1 MDKQGASRKPAAP
14 VMDLSHLVR
23 WRCLGDERMEAD
35 AVVLTER
42 PWPRAAVMPAA
53 FEQLFRAEYARVV
66 RIAYR
71 VVGDQGEAEDVAQDV
86 FISFYRSHPADAA
99 FAAPWLHRASAHT
112 ALNAVRSRSR
122 RVAREGR
129 DALDAQDR
137 QPVADPEGA
146 ALERERA
153 REVRA
158 VLARLPRAAAELLAL
173 RYSGLSYAEVAAATG
188 TKIDQVGTRLR
199 RAHDAF
205 RKEASHGQHR

>member
-1 MDKQGASRKPAAP
+1 
-14 VMDLSHLVR
+14 
-23 WRCLGDERMEAD
+23 MEAE
-35 AVVLTER
+35 AVALIER
-42 PWPRAAVMPAA
+42 PWPRATAIPAP
-53 FEQLFRAEYARVV
+53 FEQLFRGEYARVV

-86 FISFYRSHPADAA
+86 FIAFYRAHPADAPY
-99 FAAPWLHRASAHT
+99 AAPWLHRAAAHT

-122 RVAREGR
+122 RTAREEGHAASR
-129 DALDAQDR
+129 DT
-137 QPVADPEGA
+137 VGDPEDT

-158 VLARLPRAAAELLAL
+158 ALSRMPRRAAELLAL
-173 RYSGLSYAEVAAATG
+173 RYSGLSYGEVAAATG

-205 RKEASHGQHR
+205 RKEVSRGQHR

>member
-1 MDKQGASRKPAAP
+1 MD
-14 VMDLSHLVR
+14 
-23 WRCLGDERMEAD
+23 
-35 AVVLTER
+35 R
-42 PWPRAAVMPAA
+42 PWPRASAIPAA

-71 VVGDQGEAEDVAQDV
+71 VVADQGEAEDVAQDV
-86 FISFYRSHPADAA
+86 FIAYYRAHPSDAPY
-99 FAAPWLHRASAHT
+99 AAPWLHRAAAHT

-122 RVAREGR
+122 RTAREER
-129 DALDAQDR
+129 DALTPDASG
-137 QPVADPEGA
+137 DPEGA

-158 VLARLPRAAAELLAL
+158 ALARMPRASAELLAL
-173 RYSGLSYAEVAAATG
+173 RYSGLSYAEVAAASG

-205 RKEASHGQHR
+205 RREVSREQHR